1 MSQPNIKEKD
11 SEHSYSVDD
20 SIYKTVVESYDD
32 LVFLIQNNRTNSL
45 IQVDVNNWATL

>member
-1 MSQPNIKEKD
+1 MSEEDNKKKN
-11 SEHSYSVDD
+11 SEPSYTVDD

-32 LVFLIQNNRTNSL
+32 LVFLIQNKESNSL